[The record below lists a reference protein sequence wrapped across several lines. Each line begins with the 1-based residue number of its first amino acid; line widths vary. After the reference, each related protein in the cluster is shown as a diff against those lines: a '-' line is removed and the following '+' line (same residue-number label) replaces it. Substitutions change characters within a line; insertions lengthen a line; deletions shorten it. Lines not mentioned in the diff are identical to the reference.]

1 MAMIEIRNLSK
12 RYENGKLVLDNI
24 NLVINDREFIVIQG
38 PSGVGKTSLIRLIAG
53 LEPITSGEIYFDHQ
67 LVNDLLPSERGIAMV
82 FQSDALFPNLS
93 VYDNIAFGLADL
105 YNKNEVKKHIDEIA
119 ELLEIKELIDRK
131 PRQLSAGQQQRVA
144 LGRAM
149 IRKASLYLMDEPL
162 SSLDNKLKNEM
173 CKLILKIH
181 KKMEATTIYVTH
193 DENEAR
199 YLADRIVVINDNK
212 IDAIIDNRSSK

>member
-1 MAMIEIRNLSK
+1 MAVIEICNLSK
-12 RYENGKLVLDNI
+12 RYDNEKLVLDNI
-24 NLVINDREFIVIQG
+24 NLIIDDQEFIVIQG

-53 LEPITSGEIYFDHQ
+53 LEPITSGKIYFDHQ
-67 LVNDLLPSERGIAMV
+67 LVNNLLPSERGIAMV

-93 VYDNIAFGLADL
+93 VYDNIAFGLTNIYD
-105 YNKNEVKKHIDEIA
+105 KDEVKKRIMEIA
-119 ELLEIKELIDRK
+119 ELLEIEDLIDRR

-149 IRKASLYLMDEPL
+149 IRKAKIYLMDEPL

-173 CKLILKIH
+173 CKLILRIH
-181 KKMEATTIYVTH
+181 QKMGATTIYVTH

-199 YLADRIVVINDNK
+199 YLADRIIVINDNK
-212 IDAIIDNRSSK
+212 IDEIIDNRSSK